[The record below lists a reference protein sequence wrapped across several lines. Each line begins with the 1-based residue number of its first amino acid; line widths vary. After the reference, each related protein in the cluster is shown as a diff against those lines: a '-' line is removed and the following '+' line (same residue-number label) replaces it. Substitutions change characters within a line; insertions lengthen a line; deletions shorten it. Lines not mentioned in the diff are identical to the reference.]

1 MTRECCARK
10 GEMGEGKSFIQ
21 QFWSKANLY
30 TLHDKTS
37 LSSLMIFKYHIGVLG
52 QQHLGLELDAGLSE
66 EESTGLRAENPV
78 QSCLRTPIRKF
89 NLFI

>member
-1 MTRECCARK
+1 MTRECFARK

-21 QFWSKANLY
+21 QLSSKANLC

-37 LSSLMIFKYHIGVLG
+37 RSSLTVFKYHVGVLG

-66 EESTGLRAENPV
+66 EESTGLGAENPV
-78 QSCLRTPIRKF
+78 
-89 NLFI
+89 